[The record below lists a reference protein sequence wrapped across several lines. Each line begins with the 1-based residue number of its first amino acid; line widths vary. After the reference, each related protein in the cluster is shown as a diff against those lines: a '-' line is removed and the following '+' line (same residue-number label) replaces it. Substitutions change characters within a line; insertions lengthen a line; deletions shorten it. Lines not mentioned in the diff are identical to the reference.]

1 MIAKIQDQQSIEQKL
16 IRILNNFVIS
26 TRKRKDKLFNKFLA
40 KRIDSN
46 NSNIIFQMD
55 SVINTSKSDEVKLF
69 KAISELKNLTGNN
82 SWNNGRQ
89 QFSEQTQQNRLITK
103 TVEEEEKIEEDLDF
117 LLDNNINQK

>member
-16 IRILNNFVIS
+16 IRTLNNFVIS
-26 TRKRKDKLFNKFLA
+26 TRKKKDKLFNKFLA

-89 QFSEQTQQNRLITK
+89 QFSEQTQQTDNQNGRGRRKNRRRTG
-103 TVEEEEKIEEDLDF
+103 F
-117 LLDNNINQK
+117 LAW